1 MDDLSDAQGPE
12 LEYYI
17 NRCQVLEK
25 EIEQLKKAN
34 KIAIEKER
42 KKSNATIKK
51 LENELTIKETT
62 IHNLRNDVEKYKE
75 DKDMNY
81 CIESLNTIIE
91 ENEQSIEEMKER
103 LEDYDRI
110 KEENEQLQQ
119 KNNQLQSEL
128 NSNKKSLTTISKKY
142 AQLQKTL
149 QAEKNKTN
157 NSPLIDMLNS
167 RISFLESELKKRD
180 TLLKDHKVI
189 VEEFIIDSFYTTN
202 PK

>member
-1 MDDLSDAQGPE
+1 MDLSSAQGPQ

-17 NRCQVLEK
+17 NRCQVLEREIK
-25 EIEQLKKAN
+25 EVKKAN
-34 KIAIEKER
+34 KIAIKEER

-62 IHNLRNDVEKYKE
+62 IHNLRNDVEKNKE
-75 DKDMNY
+75 NKDMNCCN
-81 CIESLNTIIE
+81 CIESLSIIE
-91 ENEQSIEEMKER
+91 EKEQSIEEMKEI

-142 AQLQKTL
+142 AQLKKTL
-149 QAEKNKTN
+149 QAEKNNTN
-157 NSPLIDMLNS
+157 AYP
-167 RISFLESELKKRD
+167 E
-180 TLLKDHKVI
+180 V
-189 VEEFIIDSFYTTN
+189 IIDSSYI
-202 PK
+202 KILK

>member
-75 DKDMNY
+75 DKDIMNY
-81 CIESLNTIIE
+81 YIESLSTMVEKNK
-91 ENEQSIEEMKER
+91 QSIEELSER
-103 LEDYDRI
+103 LEDYKRI
-110 KEENEQLQQ
+110 KIENEQLQQ

-128 NSNKKSLTTISKKY
+128 NSNERSLATISKKY
-142 AQLQKTL
+142 AKLNKTL

-157 NSPLIDMLNS
+157 NSPFESKHFRSPFLNGS
-167 RISFLESELKKRD
+167 KPEN
-180 TLLKDHKVI
+180 
-189 VEEFIIDSFYTTN
+189 EF
-202 PK
+202 

>member
-1 MDDLSDAQGPE
+1 MDLSDAQGPQ

-17 NRCQVLEK
+17 NRCQVLER
-25 EIEQLKKAN
+25 EIEELKKAN
-34 KIAIEKER
+34 KIAIKEER

-62 IHNLRNDVEKYKE
+62 IDNLRNDVEKYKE

-142 AQLQKTL
+142 AQLNKTL

-157 NSPLIDMLNS
+157 NSPFESKHFRSPFLNGS
-167 RISFLESELKKRD
+167 KPEN
-180 TLLKDHKVI
+180 
-189 VEEFIIDSFYTTN
+189 EF
-202 PK
+202 

>member
-1 MDDLSDAQGPE
+1 MDLSCAQGPQ

-17 NRCQVLEK
+17 NRCQVLER
-25 EIEQLKKAN
+25 EIEELKKAN
-34 KIAIEKER
+34 KIAIKEER
-42 KKSNATIKK
+42 MKSNATIKK
-51 LENELTIKETT
+51 LENEVAVQGKTIY
-62 IHNLRNDVEKYKE
+62 NLRNDIEKYKKN
-75 DKDMNY
+75 KDMCCCH

-91 ENEQSIEEMKER
+91 EKEQSIEEMKER

-157 NSPLIDMLNS
+157 NSPFESKHFRSPFLNGS
-167 RISFLESELKKRD
+167 KPEN
-180 TLLKDHKVI
+180 
-189 VEEFIIDSFYTTN
+189 EF
-202 PK
+202 

>member
-17 NRCQVLEK
+17 NRCQVLER

-51 LENELTIKETT
+51 FENELTIKETT

-189 VEEFIIDSFYTTN
+189 VEDFIIDSFYIKN